1 MDPHFDG
8 VIFQTDA
15 NELHR
20 RIGREFP
27 PFLVLDVRD
36 SADFASAHIPGAVSV
51 SPSDIDG
58 GLPRGAELG
67 TEFFVVGSG
76 PGDDGV
82 RAASLALMENAARR
96 IVELRGGMSE
106 WSSYGYPTDSDS
118 KS

>member
-36 SADFASAHIPGAVSV
+36 SDNFSSAHIPGALSI
-51 SPSDIDG
+51 SPSEIDG
-58 GLPRGAELG
+58 GLPGGTDLA

-76 PGDDGV
+76 PGDEGV
-82 RAASLALMENAARR
+82 RAASLALMANQARR
-96 IVELRGGMSE
+96 IVEFRGGMNE
-106 WSSYGYPTDSDS
+106 WSSYGYPVDSEKES
-118 KS
+118 